1 MKVKIKQSSLK
12 TFWYAKYLHHT
23 FEVEISKLSYA
34 PNRYELILPNET
46 LKSFI
51 RFEDSFVVDE
61 PDKLL

>member
-1 MKVKIKQSSLK
+1 MKVKIKQASLK

-23 FEVEISKLSYA
+23 FEVEISKIPYA
-34 PNRYELILPNET
+34 PNRYFLILPNEL

-51 RFEDSFVVDE
+51 RFDDCFIVDE